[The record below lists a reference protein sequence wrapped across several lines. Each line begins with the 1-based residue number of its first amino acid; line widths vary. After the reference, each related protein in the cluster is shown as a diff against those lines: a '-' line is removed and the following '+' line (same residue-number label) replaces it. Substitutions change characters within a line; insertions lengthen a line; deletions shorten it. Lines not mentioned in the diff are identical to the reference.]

1 LVQAS
6 PQENV
11 HLPADFYEQLKGSYS
26 EPFYRQEALGEYLDM
41 YGGNVYSEFG
51 PENVAPV
58 EYDPQLPLCWALD
71 FNVNPLCSLICQ
83 ITEERTNT
91 LTRAFGSDAVLR
103 VIDEIVL
110 PNSHTVAAAKEF
122 IRRADEL
129 DPPYGTKITI
139 YGDAS
144 GNQGSTKATRTDYEL
159 ISEVFQGR
167 TRFRIE
173 MRQNRSNPGVID
185 RVNTVNNRLKTI
197 AGSRRIFI
205 NPRCKELI
213 KDLRQ
218 VVWKRDRYGNRVTI
232 THTNGMQDGNITKV
246 TSPNGRLSPYGM
258 VPSMKKFRVA
268 GTVYSGL
275 YEFDAQ
281 WAYIPLSVA
290 QRLFTEG
297 SDSASLVEVRLDDI
311 YAVRA
316 VAPHILAAL
325 GEGYLT
331 TDWIMQNQSLFSALW
346 LEKIAIG
353 ITIGLIVMVA
363 ALNIVATLILLVMEK
378 HKDIAILVSM
388 GASRGA
394 ITRIFMLQGTVIG
407 ALGTLTGAVLGWG
420 LCRVLD
426 HYKLIRVPV
435 DVYQVSYVPF
445 TLLPLDAAT
454 VIVGAVLIC
463 FLATIHPARGASRL
477 DPAEALR
484 YE

>member
-1 LVQAS
+1 MPFELRIALRYLTARRKQAFIS
-6 PQENV
+6 VISAISVLGVVVGVMALMVALGLMTGLQREIRSKILGATAHISIFRSGNEPFDNYREV
-11 HLPADFYEQLKGSYS
+11 VARVRTVPHVLGSAPTVYGKGLMITAGGSAVATLKGIVPAMERSVTDLAS
-26 EPFYRQEALGEYLDM
+26 QVEEGQLDAL
-41 YGGNVYSEFG
+41 
-51 PENVAPV
+51 
-58 EYDPQLPLCWALD
+58 
-71 FNVNPLCSLICQ
+71 
-83 ITEERTNT
+83 ER
-91 LTRAFGSDAVLR
+91 SDAGS
-103 VIDEIVL
+103 L
-110 PNSHTVAAAKEF
+110 PPILLGRDLASTLGV
-122 IRRADEL
+122 
-129 DPPYGTKITI
+129 GV
-139 YGDAS
+139 GD
-144 GNQGSTKATRTDYEL
+144 
-159 ISEVFQGR
+159 
-167 TRFRIE
+167 
-173 MRQNRSNPGVID
+173 
-185 RVNTVNNRLKTI
+185 
-197 AGSRRIFI
+197 
-205 NPRCKELI
+205 
-213 KDLRQ
+213 
-218 VVWKRDRYGNRVTI
+218 VVT
-232 THTNGMQDGNITKV
+232 V
-246 TSPNGRLSPYGM
+246 TSPEGRLSPLGM
-258 VPSMKKFRVA
+258 LPRVTKFRVA
-268 GTVYSGL
+268 GTVHSGL
-275 YEFDAQ
+275 YEFDSQ
-281 WAYIPLSVA
+281 WAYVPLSVA
-290 QRLFTEG
+290 QRLFTGG

-331 TDWIMQNQSLFSALW
+331 TDWILMNQSLFSALW
-346 LEKIAIG
+346 LEKVAIG

-454 VIVGAVLIC
+454 VIVGAALIC

>member
-1 LVQAS
+1 MPFELRIALRYLTARRKQAFIS
-6 PQENV
+6 VISAISVLGVVVGVMALMVALGLMTGLQREIRSKILGATAHISIFRSGNEPFDNYRDV
-11 HLPADFYEQLKGSYS
+11 VKKARAVPHVLGAAPAVYGKGLMTTPGGSAVAMLKGVV
-26 EPFYRQEALGEYLDM
+26 PA
-41 YGGNVYSEFG
+41 
-51 PENVAPV
+51 
-58 EYDPQLPLCWALD
+58 
-71 FNVNPLCSLICQ
+71 
-83 ITEERTNT
+83 EERTVTDLASQVEAGQLDALDHVTEGSLPPVLLGRDLAST
-91 LTRAFGSDAVLR
+91 LGVG
-103 VIDEIVL
+103 V
-110 PNSHTVAAAKEF
+110 
-122 IRRADEL
+122 
-129 DPPYGTKITI
+129 
-139 YGDAS
+139 GD
-144 GNQGSTKATRTDYEL
+144 
-159 ISEVFQGR
+159 
-167 TRFRIE
+167 
-173 MRQNRSNPGVID
+173 
-185 RVNTVNNRLKTI
+185 
-197 AGSRRIFI
+197 
-205 NPRCKELI
+205 
-213 KDLRQ
+213 
-218 VVWKRDRYGNRVTI
+218 VVS
-232 THTNGMQDGNITKV
+232 V

-258 VPSMKKFRVA
+258 IPSIKKFRVA

-281 WAYIPLSVA
+281 WAYVPLSVA

-297 SDSASLVEVRLDDI
+297 SDSASLVEVRIDDI
-311 YAVRA
+311 YAVRE
-316 VAPHILAAL
+316 VAPRIVAAV
-325 GEGYLT
+325 GQGYIT
-331 TDWIMQNQSLFSALW
+331 TDWIMMNQSLFSALW

-435 DVYQVSYVPF
+435 DVYQVAYVPF

>member
-1 LVQAS
+1 MPFELRIALRYLTARRKQAFIS
-6 PQENV
+6 VISAISVLGVVVGVMALMVALGLMTGLQREIRSKILGATAHISIFRSGN
-11 HLPADFYEQLKGSYS
+11 
-26 EPFYRQEALGEYLDM
+26 EPFDNYREVVKMARAVPRVLGAAPTV
-41 YGGNVYSEFG
+41 YGKGLMTTAGGSA
-51 PENVAPV
+51 VAMIKGVVP
-58 EYDPQLPLCWALD
+58 A
-71 FNVNPLCSLICQ
+71 
-83 ITEERTNT
+83 EERTVTDLASQVEEGQLDALDHVAEGSLPPVLLGRDLAST
-91 LTRAFGSDAVLR
+91 LGVG
-103 VIDEIVL
+103 V
-110 PNSHTVAAAKEF
+110 
-122 IRRADEL
+122 
-129 DPPYGTKITI
+129 
-139 YGDAS
+139 GD
-144 GNQGSTKATRTDYEL
+144 
-159 ISEVFQGR
+159 
-167 TRFRIE
+167 
-173 MRQNRSNPGVID
+173 
-185 RVNTVNNRLKTI
+185 
-197 AGSRRIFI
+197 
-205 NPRCKELI
+205 
-213 KDLRQ
+213 
-218 VVWKRDRYGNRVTI
+218 VVS
-232 THTNGMQDGNITKV
+232 V

-258 VPSMKKFRVA
+258 VPSVKKFRVA

-297 SDSASLVEVRLDDI
+297 RDSASLVEVRIDDI
-311 YAVRA
+311 YAVKQ
-316 VAPHILAAL
+316 VAPRILAAL
-325 GEGYLT
+325 GDGYLT
-331 TDWIMQNQSLFSALW
+331 TDWIMMNQSLFSALW
-346 LEKIAIG
+346 LEKVAIG

>member
-1 LVQAS
+1 MTMPFELRIALRYLTARRKQAFIS
-6 PQENV
+6 VISAISVLGVVVGVMALMVALGLMTGLQREIRSKILGATAHISIFRSGNEPFDNYRDV
-11 HLPADFYEQLKGSYS
+11 VARVRTVPHVLGSAPTVYGKGLMITAGGSAVATLKGIVPAMESS
-26 EPFYRQEALGEYLDM
+26 VTDLASQVEEGQLGVL
-41 YGGNVYSEFG
+41 
-51 PENVAPV
+51 
-58 EYDPQLPLCWALD
+58 
-71 FNVNPLCSLICQ
+71 
-83 ITEERTNT
+83 ERT
-91 LTRAFGSDAVLR
+91 D
-103 VIDEIVL
+103 
-110 PNSHTVAAAKEF
+110 
-122 IRRADEL
+122 
-129 DPPYGTKITI
+129 
-139 YGDAS
+139 
-144 GNQGSTKATRTDYEL
+144 
-159 ISEVFQGR
+159 
-167 TRFRIE
+167 
-173 MRQNRSNPGVID
+173 
-185 RVNTVNNRLKTI
+185 
-197 AGSRRIFI
+197 AGSLPPILLGR
-205 NPRCKELI
+205 
-213 KDLRQ
+213 DLASTLGVGMGD
-218 VVWKRDRYGNRVTI
+218 VVT
-232 THTNGMQDGNITKV
+232 V
-246 TSPNGRLSPYGM
+246 TSPEGRLSPLGM
-258 VPSMKKFRVA
+258 LPRVTKFRVA
-268 GTVYSGL
+268 GTVHSGL
-275 YEFDAQ
+275 YEFDSQ
-281 WAYIPLSVA
+281 WAYVPLSVA
-290 QRLFTEG
+290 QRLFTGG

-316 VAPHILAAL
+316 VAPPIVAAL
-325 GEGYLT
+325 GDGYLT
-331 TDWIMQNQSLFSALW
+331 TDWIMMNQSLFSALW
-346 LEKIAIG
+346 LEKVAIG